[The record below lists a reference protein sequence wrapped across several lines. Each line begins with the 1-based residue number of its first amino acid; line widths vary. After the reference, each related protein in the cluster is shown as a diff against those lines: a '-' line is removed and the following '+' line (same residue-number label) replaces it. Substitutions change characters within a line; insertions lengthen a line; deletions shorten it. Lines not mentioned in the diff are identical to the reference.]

1 MSFESCVSRLLHVFY
16 IYLQNTCF
24 EVPLRKVTDADIKD
38 MQLKYYN
45 SAIHSAA
52 FILPQFATVALAQN
66 SSS

>member
-1 MSFESCVSRLLHVFY
+1 MFHSLFVLYF
-16 IYLQNTCF
+16 QNTCF
-24 EVPLRKVTDADIKD
+24 EVPLRKVTNADIKD

-52 FILPQFATVALAQN
+52 FVLPQFVTAALAQN